1 MRLRVITPAAV
12 RVDRPVNRL
21 VAEAPDGFFGM
32 LPHHID
38 FVTQLLPGILVFE
51 PEDDGTDRFVAIN
64 SGTLVKCGEDVR
76 VAVRGAI
83 EGDDLSRLRNRV
95 ETEFREHDEQER
107 DARAA
112 LTRLEAAMIRRFRD
126 FEKAGR

>member
-1 MRLRVITPAAV
+1 MRLRVITPATV
-12 RVDRPVNRL
+12 CVDRTVSRI

-32 LPHHID
+32 LPNHID
-38 FVTQLLPGILVFE
+38 FVTQLVPGVLVFE
-51 PEDDGTDRFVAIN
+51 PDDSGTDRFVAIN

-83 EGDDLSRLRNRV
+83 EGDDLGVLQERV
-95 ETEFREHDEQER
+95 VTEFRQQDEDER

-112 LTRLEAAMIRRFRD
+112 LTRLEATMIRRFRD
-126 FEKAGR
+126 LEKADR